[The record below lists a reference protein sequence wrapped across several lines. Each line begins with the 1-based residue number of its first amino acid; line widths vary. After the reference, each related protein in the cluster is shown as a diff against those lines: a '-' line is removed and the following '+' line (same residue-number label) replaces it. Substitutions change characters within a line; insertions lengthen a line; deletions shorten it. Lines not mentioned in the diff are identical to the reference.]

1 MLKALSKRES
11 FQEGTNLR
19 AWLFTILRN
28 NFFSTHRKKGREVED
43 AEGAH
48 AATMI
53 TIPDQHDKLVHQDL
67 QAALARLSP
76 DQRDVIIL
84 VGAEGMS
91 YDEAAAALGCA
102 VGTVKSR
109 VNRARNRLAELM
121 GLAGED
127 GIGGIAVAQ
136 RLTRYFVR
144 HNKKL
149 CSAATL
155 LARLCVILY

>member
-1 MLKALSKRES
+1 M
-11 FQEGTNLR
+11 
-19 AWLFTILRN
+19 
-28 NFFSTHRKKGREVED
+28 
-43 AEGAH
+43 
-48 AATMI
+48 
-53 TIPDQHDKLVHQDL
+53 HQDL

-84 VGAEGMS
+84 VGAEGLS

-127 GIGGIAVAQ
+127 GIRRIAVAQ
-136 RLTRYFVR
+136 RLTL
-144 HNKKL
+144 L
-149 CSAATL
+149 CITTKICAVQQPF
-155 LARLCVILY
+155 RRICVIR